1 VSITATRNPIEI
13 RKAGLR
19 ALTAALGHDDAQFF
33 LMQYRGSGDFTK
45 ERHEMPDKSFDEIAA
60 EILELEA
67 ATTA

>member
-1 VSITATRNPIEI
+1 MSIVATRNPIEI
-13 RKAGLR
+13 RKAGLQ

-45 ERHEMPDKSFDEIAA
+45 ERRELQDRPFDEIAA

-67 ATTA
+67 VTK